1 MLDTKPLKVNPNLTI
16 EIIRISEGNDCVVV
30 DNFLADPEKAV
41 ANASQSASE
50 FSSASAYPGLIYPP
64 EALLMEEI
72 YRFVRKKLNK
82 PLSFHRGSVRFSTYF
97 GMASLSPDE
106 LTCLQRLCHTDP
118 KLSRGRRNIAALLYL
133 FHNPSLGGTGFYRWK
148 EKQAILDATAI
159 AQETPDKVLPF
170 LQEKFETF
178 RAPASYITESN
189 EIAELLHVVPARFNR
204 LIVYAGDIPHSAYIE
219 EPDLLTTDLSTGR
232 LTLNCFANVL
242 STRVTDE

>member
-1 MLDTKPLKVNPNLTI
+1 MLDTIPLRVNPNLTV
-16 EIIRISEGNDCVVV
+16 EIIPISEGNDCVVV
-30 DNFLADPEKAV
+30 DNFLTDPEEAV
-41 ANASQSASE
+41 AYASQSASE
-50 FSSASAYPGLIYPP
+50 FSSASAYPGMIYPP

-72 YRFVRKKLNK
+72 YRFIRKKLNK

-97 GMASLSPDE
+97 AMASLSPDE

-178 RAPASYITESN
+178 RAPASYITQSN

-219 EPDLLTTDLSTGR
+219 EPDLLTTDVSTGR

-242 STRVTDE
+242 STQITDE